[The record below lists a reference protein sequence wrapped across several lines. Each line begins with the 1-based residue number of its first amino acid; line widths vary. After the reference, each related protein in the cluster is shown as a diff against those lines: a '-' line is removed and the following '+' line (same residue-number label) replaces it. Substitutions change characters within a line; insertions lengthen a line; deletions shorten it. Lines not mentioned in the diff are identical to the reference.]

1 MLVFRWVIMLLMVA
15 ALVSFALYVG
25 TGQMRFRHFG
35 VRVVKW
41 TLVVVLGFFAVLLL
55 ERLGRMV

>member
-25 TGQMRFRHFG
+25 TGQVRFRRFG